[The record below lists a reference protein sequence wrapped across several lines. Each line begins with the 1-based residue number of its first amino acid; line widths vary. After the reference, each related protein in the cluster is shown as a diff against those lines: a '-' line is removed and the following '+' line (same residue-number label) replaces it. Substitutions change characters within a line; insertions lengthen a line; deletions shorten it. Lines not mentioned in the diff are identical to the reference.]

1 MGIRRRILNKLK
13 IIAGGEERPASQY
26 STATPPGGE
35 APRKAA
41 PPPPPPKFMTDEEA
55 TAQIEADVAAHKL
68 LVYMKGTPSAPQ
80 CGFSAA
86 VADVFNQLGVPYET
100 RNVLDDPAIR
110 KQIKEFTDWP
120 TIPQVFVGHEF
131 IGGCDITREMHE
143 SGELKTM
150 VEKVLEG

>member
-13 IIAGGEERPASQY
+13 IIAGNEERPASQY
-26 STATPPGGE
+26 STATPSGTP
-35 APRKAA
+35 AKAA
-41 PPPPPPKFMTDEEA
+41 PPPPPPKFMTAEEA
-55 TAQIEADVAAHKL
+55 KAQIEADVAANKL
-68 LVYMKGTPSAPQ
+68 LVYMKGTPSAPM

-86 VADVFNQLGVPYET
+86 VADIFNQLGVPYET

-110 KQIKEFTDWP
+110 QGIKDFTDWP

-143 SGELKTM
+143 SGELKEM